1 MNRSDKRK
9 QARQVARANKNKE
22 QKQQAELRQSRRRGN
37 LQGPNVMIVTPCPLN
52 YNVDLRTAVFC
63 ASAIAR
69 GIAAWLPTPSRSAE
83 DGRNQIF
90 RETLAMT
97 DVRYT
102 HFFLLDADSFPY
114 EPYMIENLLSHGLSV
129 VGGPTPTQREGKEK
143 WDLSGFRHAT
153 VVRDKIQRLWNVV
166 IETDNVRKIL
176 KRSFDPKKDELP
188 AKMFK
193 AKYVGGTGLLIDREV
208 IEKMPI
214 PYQKTERN
222 EHGKTTLSE
231 DYYFCEQ
238 ITKLGYPIWI
248 DPTLKSGHNNSIDIG
263 NY

>member
-1 MNRSDKRK
+1 MKKFKKR
-9 QARQVARANKNKE
+9 RAV
-22 QKQQAELRQSRRRGN
+22 QGN
-37 LQGPNVMIVTPCPLN
+37 ANVMIVTPCPLN
-52 YNVDLRTAVFC
+52 FNIDLRMAVFC
-63 ASAIAR
+63 ASAITR
-69 GIAAWLPTPSRSAE
+69 GIAAWLPTPSRAGE

-90 RETLAMT
+90 RETLAMK

-114 EPYMIENLLSHGLSV
+114 NPYMIEKLLNHRLPV
-129 VGGPTPTQREGKEK
+129 VAGPTPTQREGKDK
-143 WDLSGFRHAT
+143 WDFKSFQAVELK
-153 VVRDKIQRLWNVV
+153 RDPIQRLWNIVTEV
-166 IETDNVRKIL
+166 DGVRKSL
-176 KRSFDPKKDELP
+176 KRSRGPDKDELP

-193 AKYVGGTGLLIDREV
+193 TKYVGSTGMLIAREV

-222 EHGKTTLSE
+222 EHGQTTLSE

-238 ITKLGYPIWI
+238 MQKMGYDIWI

>member
-1 MNRSDKRK
+1 MSKFKKR
-9 QARQVARANKNKE
+9 RAV
-22 QKQQAELRQSRRRGN
+22 QGN
-37 LQGPNVMIVTPCPLN
+37 AKVMIVTPCPLHQA
-52 YNVDLRTAVFC
+52 VDIRNATFC

-69 GIAAWLPTPSRSAE
+69 GIAAWLPTPSRAGE

-90 RETLAMT
+90 RETLAMQ

-114 EPYMIENLLSHGLSV
+114 NPYMIEKLLSCNKPV
-129 VGGPTPTQREGKEK
+129 IAGPTPVQREGVNEG
-143 WDLSGFRHAT
+143 DPIR
-153 VVRDKIQRLWNVV
+153 RLWNIV
-166 IETDNVRKIL
+166 IENDGRRKNL
-176 KRSFDPKKDELP
+176 ERSDDPAKDELP

-193 AKYVGGTGLLIDREV
+193 AKYVGSTGLLVAREV
-208 IEKMPI
+208 IKRMPE
-214 PYQKTERN
+214 PYQMTLRDG
-222 EHGKTTLSE
+222 HGKTTLSE

-238 ITKLGYPIWI
+238 MQKMGYDIWI

>member
-1 MNRSDKRK
+1 MNKFK
-9 QARQVARANKNKE
+9 
-22 QKQQAELRQSRRRGN
+22 RRRAVQGN
-37 LQGPNVMIVTPCPLN
+37 AKAMIVTPCPLN
-52 YNVDLRTAVFC
+52 HTVDLRTAVFC

-69 GIAAWLPTPSRSAE
+69 GIAAWLPTPSRAGE

-114 EPYMIENLLSHGLSV
+114 EPYMIERLLNHRV
-129 VGGPTPTQREGKEK
+129 PVIAGPTPTQREGKEK
-143 WDLSGFRHAT
+143 WDLKGFQYAE
-153 VVRDKIQRLWNVV
+153 VNRDPIQRLWNIV
-166 IETDNVRKIL
+166 IEVDGKRKSL
-176 KRSFDPKKDELP
+176 KRSMGADKDELP
-188 AKMFK
+188 KGLFK
-193 AKYVGGTGLLIDREV
+193 AKYVGSTGLLVAREV

-222 EHGKTTLSE
+222 EHGKTVLSE

-238 ITKLGYPIWI
+238 MQKMGYDIWI

>member
-1 MNRSDKRK
+1 MKKFKKR
-9 QARQVARANKNKE
+9 RAV
-22 QKQQAELRQSRRRGN
+22 QGN
-37 LQGPNVMIVTPCPLN
+37 AKVMIVTPCPLN
-52 YNVDLRTAVFC
+52 HNVDLRMAIFC
-63 ASAIAR
+63 ACAIAR
-69 GIAAWLPTPSRSAE
+69 GIASWLPTPARSAE

-114 EPYMIENLLSHGLSV
+114 EPYMIEKLLNHRLPV
-129 VGGPTPTQREGKEK
+129 VAGPTPTQREGKEK
-143 WDLSGFRHAT
+143 WDFKGYQYA
-153 VVRDKIQRLWNVV
+153 VVKRDPIQRLWNIVLEV
-166 IETDNVRKIL
+166 DGVRKSL
-176 KRSFDPKKDELP
+176 KRSDNPARDELP
-188 AKMFK
+188 SKMFK
-193 AKYVGGTGLLIDREV
+193 AKYVGSTGMLIAREV

-214 PYQKTERN
+214 PYQKTQRN
-222 EHGKTTLSE
+222 EHGQTVLSE

-238 ITKLGYPIWI
+238 MEKMGYSIWI

>member
-1 MNRSDKRK
+1 MSK
-9 QARQVARANKNKE
+9 
-22 QKQQAELRQSRRRGN
+22 SRRRKAVQGN
-37 LQGPNVMIVTPCPLN
+37 AKVMIVTPCPLN
-52 YNVDLRTAVFC
+52 HSVDLRMAVFC

-69 GIAAWLPTPSRSAE
+69 GIASWLPTPSRSGE

-102 HFFLLDADSFPY
+102 HFFLLDADSFPH
-114 EPYMIENLLSHGLSV
+114 EPYMIERLLNHRLPV
-129 VGGPTPTQREGKEK
+129 IAGPTPTQREGKEK
-143 WDLSGFRHAT
+143 WDFKGFQYAE
-153 VVRDKIQRLWNVV
+153 VKRDPIQRFWNIVTEV
-166 IETDNVRKIL
+166 GGKHKSL
-176 KRSFDPKKDELP
+176 KRSRDPLIDELP
-188 AKMFK
+188 SRVFK
-193 AKYVGGTGLLIDREV
+193 AKYVGGTGLLVAREV

-238 ITKLGYPIWI
+238 MQKMGYDIWI

>member
-1 MNRSDKRK
+1 MSKFKKR
-9 QARQVARANKNKE
+9 RAV
-22 QKQQAELRQSRRRGN
+22 QGN
-37 LQGPNVMIVTPCPLN
+37 AKVMIVTPCPLN
-52 YNVDLRTAVFC
+52 HNVDLRTAVFC

-69 GIAAWLPTPSRSAE
+69 GIASWLPTPSRAGE

-90 RETLAMT
+90 RETLAMK
-97 DVRYT
+97 DVRHT

-114 EPYMIENLLSHGLSV
+114 EPYMIEKLLNHCVPV
-129 VGGPTPTQREGKEK
+129 VAGPTPVQREGKEK
-143 WDLSGFRHAT
+143 WDFKGFQYAEVIREP
-153 VVRDKIQRLWNVV
+153 IQRLWNIVV
-166 IETDNVRKIL
+166 EVGGKPKSL
-176 KRSFDPKKDELP
+176 KRSMDPAKDELP
-188 AKMFK
+188 KGLFK
-193 AKYVGGTGLLIDREV
+193 AKYVGGTGMLVAREV

-238 ITKLGYPIWI
+238 MRKMGYDIWV